1 MPEAAAPV
9 DSLKILLIEDDPQ
22 TADFIVRGLEEASHS
37 ISVAHNGRDGLARAL
52 AERWDLLVID
62 RMLPEIDGLQI
73 VQSLRQ
79 SDSSAAVL
87 LLTTLGGVDDRVQGL
102 NAGADDYLNKPFAF
116 SELLARVT
124 ALGRRTRRHTPE
136 TALRIAN
143 LEMNL
148 LTRTVVRGAE
158 HIELMPREFQ
168 LLEYLMRHADQ
179 TVTRSMLLENVWDVH
194 FDPNTN
200 VVETLVSRLR
210 GKIDRGNAVPLIHTI
225 RGVGYS
231 LRDPK

>member
-1 MPEAAAPV
+1 V